1 MILMARREAMREAL
15 CCAGG
20 ALVDGFTAVFFEIT
34 FPVLIRDF
42 FCFGIFVHLAD
53 YVEDLSKTTANLFFN
68 FGSVLRICISTTS
81 RLLTLV
87 DHSPGSGPG

>member
-1 MILMARREAMREAL
+1 MREAL

-20 ALVDGFTAVFFEIT
+20 ALVDGFTAVFCDIVFR
-34 FPVLIRDF
+34 VLIRDF

-53 YVEDLSKTTANLFFN
+53 CVEDISKTVANLSFN
-68 FGSVLRICISTTS
+68 FGTVLRTCISTTS

-87 DHSPGSGPG
+87 DHSPDSGPG